1 MGHIIYFYLE
11 MFNQSSEYVHNNGIK
26 ELYPD
31 VNGTQLCF
39 IDSKSDTYVFDPIN
53 ETVYAVPDCPDNIDG
68 VLWDQNIFERA
79 IFAIYSK
86 SIIVT
91 YIFVKYFVEGICSV
105 LSDYIIKRKSHTFI
119 I

>member
-1 MGHIIYFYLE
+1 

-68 VLWDQNIFERA
+68 ILWDQNIFERA

-91 YIFVKYFVEGICSV
+91 YIFVKYFVEGKYLHRV
-105 LSDYIIKRKSHTFI
+105 FYLIISSKENLIYSYEQVRK
-119 I
+119 